1 VVSGGWRARIFAA
14 GVIGALVGGSALII
28 SGVRPHPPS
37 AAPLPA
43 RQFAIDPGALGAL
56 PPLKQGTLTITDAG
70 SDGKPCSIPVTKSHL
85 VIASLCVNGA
95 IVPTYQ
101 QSDGALAIPYDVH
114 QVGIWNGGAQLS
126 SPAGQP
132 VSHGTTLMAGH
143 VDYFG
148 QGAGALYNLYRAEPG
163 AIVYAADAAGH
174 VTRWRVTGLTV
185 VLKSQ
190 LPSWVFAGTAGPRRL
205 VIVTCGGPVE
215 YSPQYGNSY
224 RDNVIATA
232 VPA

>member
-1 VVSGGWRARIFAA
+1 MTGRRRARLF
-14 GVIGALVGGSALII
+14 VIAVVGALVAGAVLIV
-28 SGVRPHPPS
+28 SGAKSHPPT

-43 RQFAIDPGALGAL
+43 RQFAIDPGALGRLPAL
-56 PPLKQGTLTITDAG
+56 RQGTITATG
-70 SDGKPCSIPVTKSHL
+70 WDGRPCAIPVTRSHL

-101 QSDGALAIPYDVH
+101 QRDGALAIPHDVH
-114 QVGIWNGGAQLS
+114 QVGMWNGGAQLS
-126 SPAGQP
+126 RPGGQP
-132 VSHGTTLMAGH
+132 VSQGTTLLAGH

-148 QGAGALYNLYRAEPG
+148 QGAGALYNLYRAAPG
-163 AIVYAADAAGH
+163 AIIYAADAAGH
-174 VTRWRVTGLTV
+174 VTRWRVTGLAV

-190 LPSWVFAGTAGPRRL
+190 LPSWVFAGTSGPRKL

-215 YSPQYGNSY
+215 YSPQFGNTY

-232 VPA
+232 VPG